1 MRERP
6 EDPEDPEVP
15 EVVIVSNRGPLSFGV
30 ADDGRL
36 VARRGGGG
44 LVSALGPA
52 VAGSGATWIA
62 AAITDADRRAASE
75 GVVEAAGFRLR
86 SLIVDPDT
94 YRAYY
99 DVVSSGAL
107 WFIHHRLYDSARRPR
122 FDRHWRRAWDAYRE
136 VNATFSRA
144 VIDDAAEGAVVL
156 VQDYHLSLLG
166 AQLAAKR
173 PDLVTVH
180 FHHTPF
186 GGPDDLR
193 MLPDDVASELLHG
206 LASSDACGFQAP
218 RWATAFEASCQEV
231 LGRSCPTF
239 VSPAAVEP
247 AEITSVAGSAACA
260 DALAELEHRVGDRL
274 LVVRVDRIELSKNLL
289 RGFHAF
295 DELLETRPEWRE
307 RVVFG
312 AFVYPSREGLPEY
325 LAYRQETEGLIRQI
339 NERWATPGWT
349 PILYDPRDDFPRSVA
364 ALRRFDVL
372 LVNPVRDGLNL
383 VAKEGPMVNDRDG
396 VLVLSRESGAW
407 AELGDSALGIN
418 PFDVSATAAALHQ
431 GLSMGADE
439 RRGRARAVRALAGT
453 RTPGD
458 WLTDQ
463 LTAAASAGGRG

>member
-1 MRERP
+1 MSERP
-6 EDPEDPEVP
+6 EDPH
-15 EVVIVSNRGPLSFGV
+15 VVIVSNRGPLSFSV
-30 ADDGRL
+30 ADDGAL

-52 VAGSGATWIA
+52 VTGSGATWIA

-86 SLIVDPDT
+86 SLVVDPDA

-122 FDRHWRRAWDAYRE
+122 FDRHWRQAWDAYRE

-166 AQLAAKR
+166 AQLATKR
-173 PDLVTVH
+173 PDLTTVH

-186 GGPDDLR
+186 GGPDDVR
-193 MLPDDVASELLHG
+193 MLPDDVAYELLHG
-206 LASSDACGFQAP
+206 LASSDVCGFQAA
-218 RWATAFEASCQEV
+218 RWAAAFEASCQEV

-239 VSPAAVEP
+239 VSPAAVDP
-247 AEITSVAGSAACA
+247 GEITSVASSAPCA
-260 DALAELEHRVGDRL
+260 DALAELDHQVGDRR

-349 PILYDPRDDFPRSVA
+349 PILYDPRDDFARSVA

-407 AELGDSALGIN
+407 AELGDAALGLN
-418 PFDVSATAAALHQ
+418 PFDVSATAAVLHQ

-439 RRGRARAVRALAGT
+439 RRARARAVRDLARA
-453 RTPGD
+453 RTPDD
-458 WLTDQ
+458 WLADQ
-463 LTAAASAGGRG
+463 LTAAASARGRH